1 MVYPLV
7 IYRKVIYGVKLEQY
21 YKSHFYF
28 QLPYK
33 TFSTTLQNNI
43 SYAQPKADEPLV
55 IEAAKA
61 SSIHE
66 ISHIFADGYQ
76 TMVGE
81 KGVTLSG
88 GQKQRVTLA
97 RTLLEDPEILIL
109 DDATSA
115 VDTET
120 EFNIQQALANVL
132 SGKTSVVIAHRATSI
147 QNADYIIVMDNGKVI
162 QSGTPDDLENEE
174 GFYKQMLELQTKVEV
189 EL

>member
-1 MVYPLV
+1 MLQKPFL
-7 IYRKVIYGVKLEQY
+7 
-21 YKSHFYF
+21 
-28 QLPYK
+28 
-33 TFSTTLQNNI
+33 FSTTIQNNI
-43 SYAQPKADEPLV
+43 SYAAPDMEEHLV

-66 ISHIFADGYQ
+66 ISHIFSEGYQ

-120 EFNIQQALANVL
+120 EFKIQHALAKAL
-132 SGKTSVVIAHRATSI
+132 SGKTSIVIAHRATSI
-147 QNADYIIVMDNGKVI
+147 QNADSVSYTHLTLPT
-162 QSGTPDDLENEE
+162 TP
-174 GFYKQMLELQTKVEV
+174 YV
-189 EL
+189 